1 MLFYIFIQIQSEKSR
16 VQLCKR
22 TPVTWRW
29 RFPTRGQCHS
39 SWDKA
44 TTHKKISLPSVYK
57 NCVQKI
63 KTRILKVINSKF
75 ISTIA
80 FIALFSYLKLFRHY
94 LDYTT
99 LLSGY
104 NDDFGLLDL
113 GGVGLGSLAR
123 QSKDSKLEDI
133 ENLTEDE
140 IRIIRRNQ
148 KIALK

>member
-1 MLFYIFIQIQSEKSR
+1 M
-16 VQLCKR
+16 
-22 TPVTWRW
+22 
-29 RFPTRGQCHS
+29 
-39 SWDKA
+39 
-44 TTHKKISLPSVYK
+44 
-57 NCVQKI
+57 
-63 KTRILKVINSKF
+63 
-75 ISTIA
+75 
-80 FIALFSYLKLFRHY
+80 FSYLKLFRHY

-148 KIALK
+148 TLL